1 MYHPLPMNQHM
12 SDIEPGAPVPQTL
25 QKDPAPALLFEMMRS
40 FVTLAH
46 TLNLS
51 HAVAE
56 LVSTRQ
62 TVRRH
67 IQQLEEAMGA
77 PLFTIENRRYSLTK
91 VGLEALPE
99 ARDILDRGKLW
110 LDGKTRHADGMLRLS
125 HEEPNGW
132 SFHQQQKAKP
142 FAPCAPMCWCIAIR
156 PMDGFVPKWGRNPFT
171 RNGGAGPTRAA
182 A

>member
-12 SDIEPGAPVPQTL
+12 SDIEPVAPVPPTP
-25 QKDPAPALLFEMMRS
+25 QKDPAPALLFEMIRS
-40 FVTLAH
+40 FVTLAQ

-51 HAVAE
+51 HAVAQ
-56 LVSTRQ
+56 LASTRQ

-67 IQQLEEAMGA
+67 IQQLEKAMGA

-91 VGLEALPE
+91 AGVEALPE
-99 ARDILDRGKLW
+99 ARDIIDRGKLW

-132 SFHQQQKAKP
+132 SFHQQQQPLNTAVDDGDYQSGILGGSVAKP
-142 FAPCAPMCWCIAIR
+142 SSR
-156 PMDGFVPKWGRNPFT
+156 PIFVLRG
-171 RNGGAGPTRAA
+171 
-182 A
+182 